1 MTANPFFE
9 TSPAP
14 FGAPPFDRI
23 KPEHFRPAYER
34 ALKAHE
40 AEIAAIADNPE
51 APSFAN
57 TIAALENSGR
67 LLSRIG
73 HVFHNLAS
81 SDTSEALMVIERE
94 MAPRLAQHANA
105 ITLNAALFARIDA
118 LYAARDA
125 LGLDSEERR
134 VLERTHLDFVRAGA
148 RLGEDDKK
156 RYAALTER
164 LATLG
169 TDFAQNVL
177 ADEQDTVLPLAEAD
191 LEGLPDF
198 ARAAAAETAKE
209 RRLAAPYAATTARSS
224 VEPILQFAARR
235 EVREKLFKAWVSRGD
250 NANAHDNNSLIEEI
264 VSLRVEEA
272 QLLGYKSYADYK
284 LADTMAKTPETARA
298 LLERVWA
305 PAKKRASKE
314 RDALQALIAEDGG
327 NFQLAAWDWRYYAEK
342 LRKTR
347 YDLDENELKPYLQLP
362 KMIEAVFYTA
372 HRLFGLD
379 FLPRDDVPVYHPDV
393 KVWEVRKGGEAIGL
407 FYGDYYARATKRG
420 GAWMSSFRDQENLDG
435 RVLPLIVNN
444 CNFPKP
450 APGQPALLSFDE
462 AETLFHE
469 FGHALH
475 GLLSDVRFPRL
486 SGTNVAQDFVELPSQ
501 LFEHW
506 LEEPEVLERFAVHA
520 QTGKAMPKPLLEKL
534 TAARN
539 FNQGFAT
546 VEFLASAFVDLDF
559 HALTKAE
566 KIDAHGFERA
576 SLERIGMPV
585 EIAMRHRPAH
595 FLHVFAGDGY
605 SAGYYSYLWAEV
617 LDADGFKAF
626 KEAGDA
632 FDPATAKR
640 LYDYIYS
647 AGGTR
652 DYAQSYRQ
660 FRGRDPD
667 IEALL
672 EGRGLK
678 TV

>member
-1 MTANPFFE
+1 MINPFFE
-9 TSPAP
+9 PSPAP

-125 LGLDSEERR
+125 LGLDSEEIR
-134 VLERTHLDFVRAGA
+134 VLERYHLDFVRAGA

-169 TDFAQNVL
+169 TGFAQNVL

-209 RRLAAPYAATTARSS
+209 RRLAAPYAATTTRSS

-298 LLERVWA
+298 MRKRFSSIPLSPARSSRSSLPDKTSSVDRKLSRIVTFVVRIATRTPTPSAMPRTVRRKRRRSRPRWRSAMTRRRVSTVSSGCG
-305 PAKKRASKE
+305 R
-314 RDALQALIAEDGG
+314 RG
-327 NFQLAAWDWRYYAEK
+327 
-342 LRKTR
+342 
-347 YDLDENELKPYLQLP
+347 
-362 KMIEAVFYTA
+362 
-372 HRLFGLD
+372 
-379 FLPRDDVPVYHPDV
+379 
-393 KVWEVRKGGEAIGL
+393 
-407 FYGDYYARATKRG
+407 ARARRPPSLRPPRC
-420 GAWMSSFRDQENLDG
+420 AW
-435 RVLPLIVNN
+435 P
-444 CNFPKP
+444 
-450 APGQPALLSFDE
+450 
-462 AETLFHE
+462 
-469 FGHALH
+469 
-475 GLLSDVRFPRL
+475 
-486 SGTNVAQDFVELPSQ
+486 
-501 LFEHW
+501 
-506 LEEPEVLERFAVHA
+506 
-520 QTGKAMPKPLLEKL
+520 
-534 TAARN
+534 
-539 FNQGFAT
+539 
-546 VEFLASAFVDLDF
+546 
-559 HALTKAE
+559 
-566 KIDAHGFERA
+566 
-576 SLERIGMPV
+576 
-585 EIAMRHRPAH
+585 
-595 FLHVFAGDGY
+595 
-605 SAGYYSYLWAEV
+605 
-617 LDADGFKAF
+617 
-626 KEAGDA
+626 
-632 FDPATAKR
+632 
-640 LYDYIYS
+640 
-647 AGGTR
+647 
-652 DYAQSYRQ
+652 
-660 FRGRDPD
+660 
-667 IEALL
+667 
-672 EGRGLK
+672 
-678 TV
+678 